1 MKTRALPVSCRRP
14 APAVTLVL
22 MLSLTACD
30 KGGNTYVPPPPPSV
44 TVAQPLIKPVTDY
57 LEQTGSASS
66 VASVD
71 LVARVEGYLDSV
83 DFVDGSIVDK
93 GDLLFVIEQAPYQA
107 DVKQA
112 EATLEQQQAQ
122 LTRASEEYDRQLRL
136 VKKNASSQTEVEK
149 WLSER
154 NSAAAGVEQAKA
166 NIEIAKINL
175 GYTEVRAPFRGR
187 IGRHLVDKGNLVG
200 SPSPTKLATIEQ
212 IQPIYVY
219 FNLDEQTVQRV
230 RNMMRARGLGPADID
245 KVPVYVGLQT
255 EKGYPHEG
263 KLDFVDTGIDPSTG
277 TLEVRALLPNK
288 DDVILPGMFVRVHLP
303 IERKKSALLVSN
315 RVLGVDQA
323 GTYVLVVSSENLVA
337 QRTVE
342 IGALVEGNRV
352 VKKGLQASDW
362 VVVEGL
368 QRATPGTK
376 VTVTRRKTADANAA
390 VTSSGEAAQ
399 AASKPKSDD
408 AR

>member
-1 MKTRALPVSCRRP
+1 
-14 APAVTLVL
+14 

-30 KGGNTYVPPPPPSV
+30 KGGNTYVPPPPPQV
-44 TVAQPLIKPVTDY
+44 TVAHPLIQPVTDY

-66 VASVD
+66 VATVD
-71 LVARVEGYLDSV
+71 LVARVAGYLDSV
-83 DFVDGSIVDK
+83 DFADGSVVDK
-93 GDLLFVIEQAPYQA
+93 DKLLFVIEQAPYQA
-107 DVKQA
+107 DLKQA

-149 WLSER
+149 WLAER
-154 NSAAAGVEQAKA
+154 NSAAAGVDQAKA

-175 GYTEVRAPFRGR
+175 GYTEVKAPFNGR
-187 IGRHLVDKGNLVG
+187 IGRHLVDEGNLVG

-212 IQPIYVY
+212 VQPIYAY
-219 FNLDEQTVQRV
+219 FNLDEQTVQRL
-230 RNMMRARGLGPADID
+230 RATMRSQGLGPEDID

-277 TLEVRALLPNK
+277 TLEVRALFPNK
-288 DDVILPGMFVRVHLP
+288 DQVILPGMFVRVRLP
-303 IERKKSALLVSN
+303 VERKESALLVSN

-323 GTYVLVVSSENLVA
+323 GSYVLVVNSNDLVE

-342 IGALVEGNRV
+342 IGALVEDKRV
-352 VKKGLQASDW
+352 ITKGLEATDW

-376 VTVTRRKTADANAA
+376 VSVTRQKATAASQVPDGDA
-390 VTSSGEAAQ
+390 SP
-399 AASKPKSDD
+399 AASKPETDPAS
-408 AR
+408 

>member
-1 MKTRALPVSCRRP
+1 
-14 APAVTLVL
+14 

-30 KGGNTYVPPPPPSV
+30 KGGNTYVPPPPPQV
-44 TVAQPLIKPVTDY
+44 TVAHPLIQPVTDY

-66 VASVD
+66 VATVD
-71 LVARVEGYLDSV
+71 LVARVAGYLDSV
-83 DFVDGSIVDK
+83 DFADGSVVDK
-93 GDLLFVIEQAPYQA
+93 DKLLFVIEQAPYQA
-107 DVKQA
+107 DLKQA

-149 WLSER
+149 WLAER
-154 NSAAAGVEQAKA
+154 NSAAAGVDQAKA

-175 GYTEVRAPFRGR
+175 GYTEVKAPFNGR
-187 IGRHLVDKGNLVG
+187 IGRHLVDEGNLVG

-212 IQPIYVY
+212 VQPIYAY
-219 FNLDEQTVQRV
+219 FNLDEQTVQRL
-230 RNMMRARGLGPADID
+230 RATMRSQGLGPEDID

-277 TLEVRALLPNK
+277 TLEVRALFPNK
-288 DDVILPGMFVRVHLP
+288 DQVILPGMFVRVRLP
-303 IERKKSALLVSN
+303 VERKESALLVSN

-323 GTYVLVVSSENLVA
+323 GSYVLVVNSNDLVE

-342 IGALVEGNRV
+342 IGALVEDKRV
-352 VKKGLQASDW
+352 ITKGLEATDR

-376 VTVTRRKTADANAA
+376 VSVTRQKATAASQVPDGDA
-390 VTSSGEAAQ
+390 SP
-399 AASKPKSDD
+399 AASKPETDPAS
-408 AR
+408 